1 MELLAVSFMLPP
13 NLYPQAI
20 QIGRTLYNMQARI
33 GAVCGQVH
41 KFESGLDCYPDFD
54 ARLAYRL
61 QVPYEPRLTGWAH
74 RLALHGIPFYG
85 RSPDEFKSW
94 VPRAEKVVLEHL
106 SKSSN
111 HPQAILTFGDPMS
124 DHLLGLRLK
133 QKLQLP
139 WVAHFSDPWSDNPF
153 RRRLFLSN
161 ILNRRYEAQV
171 IRDAD
176 RVVFTSQETLDLVM
190 RKYPQEWRTK
200 SRVVP
205 HGFEPSL
212 YETPMEKSS
221 GSILLRYVGNFYGK
235 RTPRPLFKALAAI
248 HQKEPGLLDQV
259 SVELVGSVPA
269 RFLCTQSFKDLPDG
283 LVRIVPTVT
292 YLESLRLMSTADLLL
307 VIDAPAET
315 SVFLPSK
322 LVDYLGAGVPILGLV
337 PPGSSEKLIRQVGGE
352 VANPQDITEIIDS
365 LRRSIGVCKRNN
377 SENRSFPWGISEIRD
392 QYLAVRVAKQLHSI
406 IAEVVN

>member
-41 KFESGLDCYPDFD
+41 KFEAGLDCYPDFN

-61 QVPYEPRLTGWAH
+61 QVSYKPRLTGWGH
-74 RLALHGIPFYG
+74 RIALHGIPFYG

-94 VPRAEKVVLEHL
+94 VPRAERVVLEYL
-106 SKSSN
+106 AKSNN
-111 HPQAILTFGDPMS
+111 HPQAIITFGDPMS

-153 RRRLFLSN
+153 RKRFFLSN
-161 ILNRRYEAQV
+161 ILNRRYEAKV

-190 RKYPQEWRTK
+190 RKYPAEWRAK

-212 YETPMEKSS
+212 YESHLEKSS
-221 GSILLRYVGNFYGK
+221 SSIVFRYVGNFYGK
-235 RTPRPLFKALAAI
+235 RSPSPLFEALATI
-248 HQKEPGLLDQV
+248 YQKEPCLLKDV

-269 RFLCTQSFKDLPDG
+269 RFLRTRSFSDLPAG

-307 VIDAPAET
+307 VIDAPAKT

-352 VANPQDITEIIDS
+352 VANPQNVAEIINS
-365 LRRSIGVCKRNN
+365 LRRSIEVCRRNT
-377 SENRSFPWGISEIRD
+377 SENRRLPWGIPAIRD
-392 QYLAVRVAKQLHSI
+392 QYLAARVAEQLHSI
-406 IAEVVN
+406 IAEIVD